1 MWEVARWRDVRRRR
15 VGGSSIMAEIQIR
28 VMEWSNSYEGQ
39 RMNEMKLCTQKW
51 FGIWN
56 CR

>member
-39 RMNEMKLCTQKW
+39 RMNEMKVMYTEMVWDMEL
-51 FGIWN
+51 
-56 CR
+56 